1 MEKSSRRAAGNKQ
14 KKKKLCK
21 NVHIRL
27 GMRLQGYKNIYNT
40 LLYTQL
46 ITFESDEYHS
56 AVAKTVQE
64 AKALVEEG
72 FEYVCTHNDI
82 MLFRKRK

>member
-1 MEKSSRRAAGNKQ
+1 M
-14 KKKKLCK
+14 CK